1 MERPRILVIDDDDN
15 FRKTLTDILRVR
27 GYEPHSARNGTDGLA
42 FLAGETVE
50 LAIIDLGLPDLSG
63 MEVLTRV
70 KAFYPNVEAIILTGN
85 ATVDTALEALNR
97 HAFSYLLKPYDIEF
111 LLLTIRRA
119 LEKQE
124 AESALRDNELR
135 LKMLLDSLPSGVI
148 IVDPATHTIVDANAS
163 AVGMIGAAREEI
175 VGRICHRFVCTA
187 EEGQCPVTDLGL
199 SVESSDREL
208 VRASGE
214 RIAVVK
220 SVVALKFNGR
230 EYLVENF
237 IDVTERKHLE
247 QERES
252 LIQALQEALNNVK
265 TLSGLIPICA
275 SCKKIRDDKGYWN
288 QVEIF
293 ISNHSDVLFSHGYC
307 PDCAARAYEE
317 LELLKK
323 NKDEGGEEAVRSDK

>member
-1 MERPRILVIDDDDN
+1 MERPRILVIDDDAN
-15 FRKTLTDILRVR
+15 FRKTLVDILRVK
-27 GYEPHSARNGTDGLA
+27 GYEPNAVPNGTEGLA
-42 FLAGETVE
+42 FLAGQAVE
-50 LAIIDLGLPDLSG
+50 LAIVDLDLPDISG
-63 MEVLTRV
+63 IEVLTRL
-70 KAFYPNVEAIILTGN
+70 KACYPHVEAIILTGN
-85 ATVDTALEALNR
+85 ATVDTAMEALNR

-119 LEKQE
+119 IEKQQ

-135 LKMLLDSLPSGVI
+135 LKVLLDSLPSGVI
-148 IVDPATHTIVDANAS
+148 MVDPATHTIVDVNSS
-163 AVGMIGAAREEI
+163 AVSMIGAAREEI
-175 VGRICHRFVCTA
+175 VGRVCHRFVCTA
-187 EEGQCPVTDLGL
+187 EEGKCPVTDLGL
-199 SVESSDREL
+199 AVESSDREL
-208 VRASGE
+208 VSASGE

-220 SVVALKFNGR
+220 SVVAMKFNGR

-237 IDVTERKHLE
+237 IDVTERKRLE

-252 LIQALQEALNNVK
+252 LILALQEALNKVK

-288 QVEIF
+288 QLEVY

-307 PDCAARAYEE
+307 PDCAAQLYEE

-323 NKDEGGEEAVRSDK
+323 KVEDGAGERR